1 VTLAELPLL
10 LGERVTVKIR
20 IRPVNG
26 KQLCEVELHEDCDG
40 FGVNAH
46 AVHEDLEQAVRLAIQ
61 DLDDAVDDERAAAE
75 RRAS

>member
-1 VTLAELPLL
+1 VTLAELSLQ
-10 LGERVTVKIR
+10 LGERVSLKIR
-20 IRPVNG
+20 KQPVNG
-26 KQLCEVELHEDCDG
+26 ESLYTVELHEDCDG